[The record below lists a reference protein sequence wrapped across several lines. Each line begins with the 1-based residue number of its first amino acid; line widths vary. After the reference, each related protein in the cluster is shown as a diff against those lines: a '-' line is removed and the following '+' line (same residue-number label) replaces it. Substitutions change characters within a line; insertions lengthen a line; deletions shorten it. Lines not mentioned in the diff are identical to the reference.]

1 MRRRAVV
8 AVAALVVGLSAPP
21 AYASGQAPVDEAR
34 VELDAAERAARELD
48 FATALAAYERA
59 LELAP
64 SASFAPKARAR
75 AADLRAHA
83 EGAFA
88 PLRALERVRRDP
100 RLAADRAVVD
110 GLARDA
116 DRFPDG
122 RVRAEARLLAA
133 GAYRHTFG
141 DPGAAVAPLGAVLAD
156 GSADRLTRVLALD
169 ELVAIHRSMG
179 ALGAAREAVDR
190 YPTLSPP
197 LHAEIH
203 RLVRRE
209 RLRWVSALWLGALA
223 LIGVASAARLG
234 WRLGLRALPAAVV
247 RPLAVAYALYVGAGA
262 AVVARLYGTDD
273 PRPFLLLGV
282 GVLAL
287 DVLARAWRQAA
298 VVQGPWARL
307 ARAFVCG
314 AGVLALAFLALE
326 RTEAGYLESFGL

>member
-1 MRRRAVV
+1 MRRHAVV
-8 AVAALVVGLSAPP
+8 VVVALGLSA
-21 AYASGQAPVDEAR
+21 AQAHASDQRAPVDEAH
-34 VELDAAERAARELD
+34 LAFDAAERAARELD
-48 FATALAAYERA
+48 FTRALAAYERA

-64 SASFAPKARAR
+64 SASFTPAARAR

-83 EGAFA
+83 EGGFA

-100 RLAADRAVVD
+100 RLLADRAAID
-110 GLARDA
+110 ALARDA
-116 DRFPDG
+116 ERFPDG
-122 RVRAEARLLAA
+122 RVRAEARLLVAE
-133 GAYRHTFG
+133 GYRHMFG
-141 DPGAAVAPLGAVLAD
+141 DPGAATGPLEAILAD

-179 ALGAAREAVDR
+179 ALGAARDVVDR
-190 YPTLSPP
+190 YPALSPP

-203 RLVRRE
+203 RLIRRE
-209 RLRWVSALWLGALA
+209 RLQKLSVLWLGALA
-223 LIGVASAARLG
+223 LIGAVSAVRLG
-234 WRLGLRALPAAVV
+234 WRLGPRALPAAVV

-262 AVVARLYGTDD
+262 AIVARLYGTED

-298 VVQGPWARL
+298 IVQGPTARL
-307 ARAFVCG
+307 ARALVCG